1 MLTVLFFVTSV
12 KKIVKNKEN
21 AGDIKKLVVDIKKK
35 LFDMHFVIAGK

>member
-1 MLTVLFFVTSV
+1 MLTVLFVVTSV

-35 LFDMHFVIAGK
+35 VFDMHFVIAGK